1 VKVRKRNA
9 FVWIGLAFLIA
20 TGLAW
25 AFWPAYCLEVSSPDR
40 GEALL
45 SLPASPGDRF
55 SVWFM
60 HSYDLAF
67 FQENYQIDSHYQI
80 LLRDMT
86 FKSDL
91 NGAGFVYPHFFLRKD
106 GVGELRDIDELRDPV
121 EFMMGSKDLANHTLL
136 WKGKRIELSEFFE
149 AGDII
154 NIRVVKRKRLTKLI
168 EDLFAAHFEGKNSQK
183 RG

>member
-1 VKVRKRNA
+1 VKVRKRNVIA
-9 FVWIGLAFLIA
+9 WIGLAFLIA
-20 TGLAW
+20 AGLAW

-45 SLPASPGDRF
+45 SLPASPGDWF
-55 SVWFM
+55 SVWFL

-67 FQENYQIDSHYQI
+67 FQENYQIGSRYQI

-91 NGAGFVYPHFFLRKD
+91 NGAGFVYPHFHLRKD
-106 GVGELRDIDELRDPV
+106 GVGELRDIDELRERV

-136 WKGKRIELSEFFE
+136 WKGQRIELSEFFE

-154 NIRVVKRKRLTKLI
+154 NIRVVKKMRLMKL
-168 EDLFAAHFEGKNSQK
+168 FRAHFEARDGEK